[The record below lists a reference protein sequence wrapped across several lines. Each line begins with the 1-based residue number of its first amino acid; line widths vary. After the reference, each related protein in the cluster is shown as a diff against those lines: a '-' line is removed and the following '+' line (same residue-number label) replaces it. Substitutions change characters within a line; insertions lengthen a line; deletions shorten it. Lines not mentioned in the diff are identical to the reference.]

1 MRMKSLN
8 CPNCGAPI
16 TGHVCE
22 YCGSVFEFHGA
33 RENALADA
41 RRELVRAQ
49 CDAANLAQA
58 EYILQSLNRFVG
70 FSEVSRV

>member
-1 MRMKSLN
+1 MKSLN

-16 TGHVCE
+16 TGRVCE

-33 RENALADA
+33 RENALADT
-41 RRELVRAQ
+41 RRKLARAQ
-49 CDAANLAQA
+49 CESANLAQT
-58 EYILQSLNRFVG
+58 EYILQTIHRFVS